1 MLSAFQN
8 MLKVKDLRQKLLYT
22 IWIIVLVRVLKN
34 VPIPGIDLNVLDGI
48 MEYFKDQSESANK
61 LVGMANIFSGG
72 ALQKLAIGV
81 LGIMPYITASII
93 MQLMTPVFPHLE
105 KLQKDGSHGR
115 QKINQYTRYM
125 TIVICAVQSAMMAVA
140 MHNPTS
146 LLGVPAEFNELVINK
161 GTAFVIQ
168 TTIIVTASAI
178 LIMWLGE
185 QITDKGLGNGASI
198 IITINVLSSMP
209 QAFASVYSKYQEGE
223 WNLVQILV
231 VAGLLFIVTAATVAL
246 VQGMRKIPLKY
257 ARDASSRNAMTEKTS
272 YLPLKVNHAGVMP
285 IIFAS
290 ALMMF
295 PPMIIGKI
303 GGEFANTVA
312 PWFTFG
318 SVPFLIIEGVLILVF
333 TFFWVATQF
342 NPIQISDDL
351 NRSGAFI
358 PGHRPGEPTSR
369 FLNDTMTRI
378 TVAGA
383 IFLVI
388 LALLPYVLMN
398 SVGSGATDFIITQ
411 FFGGTS
417 LLIMVGVVLQT
428 MQQIEVQLVQ
438 NNYDGFITGG
448 RLRSRRG

>member
-8 MLKVKDLRQKLLYT
+8 MLKVQDLRKKLLYT
-22 IWIIVLVRVLKN
+22 VWVIVLVRVLKN
-34 VPIPGIDLNVLDGI
+34 VPIPGIDLNVLADL
-48 MEYFKDQSESANK
+48 MDYVKNQSESANK
-61 LVGMANIFSGG
+61 LVGMANVFSGG

-93 MQLMTPVFPHLE
+93 MQLMTPVFPNLE

-115 QKINQYTRYM
+115 QKLNQYTRYM

-140 MHNPTS
+140 MHTPS
-146 LLGVPAEFNELVINK
+146 KLLGVPGFEDLVINK
-161 GTAFVIQ
+161 GSAFVIQ

-209 QAFASVYSKYQEGE
+209 QAFAAVYSKYQEGE

-231 VAGLLFIVTAATVAL
+231 VVGILFIVTAATVAL

-257 ARDASSRNAMTEKTS
+257 ARDASSRNAMIEKTS

-295 PPMIIGKI
+295 PPMIINKI
-303 GGEFANTVA
+303 GGDFARTVA
-312 PWFTFG
+312 PYFDFG
-318 SVPFLIIEGVLILVF
+318 STSYLIIQGVMILVF

-342 NPIQISDDL
+342 NPIQIADDL
-351 NRSGAFI
+351 NRSGAFV
-358 PGHRPGEPTSR
+358 PGHRPGEPTST

-398 SVGSGATDFIITQ
+398 AMGSGSTDFIITQ

-448 RLRSRRG
+448 RLRSRKG